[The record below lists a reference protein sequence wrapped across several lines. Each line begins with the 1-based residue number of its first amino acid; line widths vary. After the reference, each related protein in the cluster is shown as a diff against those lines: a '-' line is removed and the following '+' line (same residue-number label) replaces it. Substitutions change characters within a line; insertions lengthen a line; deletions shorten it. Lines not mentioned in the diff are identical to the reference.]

1 MRPRLHRAAKVRL
14 MTRLA
19 AFVAIVLAF
28 VLGGDLLGAG
38 GWAVQAVLAA
48 SAFALLVL
56 PVALPLLKPSR
67 ARTTMP
73 RSTARPATLLPAT
86 VSQSWASPSA

>member
-14 MTRLA
+14 ITRLV
-19 AFVAIVLAF
+19 AFAAIVLAF
-28 VLGGDLLGAG
+28 VLGGDLLGANG
-38 GWAVQAVLAA
+38 LAVQATLAA

-56 PVALPLLKPSR
+56 PVALPLLKPAR

-73 RSTARPATLLPAT
+73 RTL
-86 VSQSWASPSA
+86 ASPSA

>member
-14 MTRLA
+14 ITRLVAFA
-19 AFVAIVLAF
+19 AVMLAF
-28 VLGGDLLGAG
+28 ALGGDLLGAG
-38 GWAVQAVLAA
+38 SLAVQGALAA

-56 PVALPLLKPSR
+56 PVALPMLKPAR

-73 RSTARPATLLPAT
+73 RTL
-86 VSQSWASPSA
+86 ASPSV